1 MQALEA
7 TVARAVLSS
16 TTSSICSAAGFLLQH
31 RAALQPLLAGDCP
44 QQGLQAGQPP
54 GSYALGWCEHSRQMS
69 NSSGQAAALHACGGT
84 GPASSQQDV
93 VDDGGSAAAVRP
105 HLSHRQ
111 WQVLQTISS
120 KPDAVLSADLL
131 AEGAQMLQ
139 IAAATA
145 CLALLDSQSQ
155 INSLQSVLRRVQ
167 RQCQQQAA
175 EIAILEEHKVSI
187 QVWAI
192 DLQA

>member
-1 MQALEA
+1 M
-7 TVARAVLSS
+7 ARAVLSS

-31 RAALQPLLAGDCP
+31 RAALQPLLAESSW
-44 QQGLQAGQPP
+44 QGLQAGRNP
-54 GSYALGWCEHSRQMS
+54 GSYALSWREHSEQIVS
-69 NSSGQAAALHACGGT
+69 SSGEAAALHACGST
-84 GPASSQQDV
+84 RPASSQQDV
-93 VDDGGSAAAVRP
+93 IDDGGSAAALRP

-131 AEGAQMLQ
+131 AEGVQMLQ

-155 INSLQSVLRRVQ
+155 INSLQLVLRRVQ

-175 EIAILEEHKVSI
+175 EIAFLEEHKVSI